1 MRHLIC
7 VVLLFI
13 FSILPS
19 LAKTPMTSEGLNQLQ
34 QVIDVQPNPQ
44 GSYIAFIR
52 KKPRALLKDPDAG
65 QTHLNLFLN

>member
-1 MRHLIC
+1 
-7 VVLLFI
+7 
-13 FSILPS
+13 
-19 LAKTPMTSEGLNQLQ
+19 MTSEGLNQLQ